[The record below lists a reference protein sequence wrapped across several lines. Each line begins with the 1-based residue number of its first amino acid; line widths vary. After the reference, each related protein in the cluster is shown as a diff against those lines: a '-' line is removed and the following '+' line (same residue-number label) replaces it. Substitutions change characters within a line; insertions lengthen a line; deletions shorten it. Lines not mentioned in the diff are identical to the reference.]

1 MILIIPTLIIFNL
14 VIGFMPKRLSAIEL
28 FTTSLGSFILQTTV
42 DDILDLQFNWYG
54 YFGKGYNTEA
64 LLIFFFIYPQVNI
77 LFLNFFPN
85 SSTYLRKII
94 YILLWS
100 LFSIGYEYLSI
111 QEGYFYYTRWKLAYS
126 AIIYPFLFLL
136 LLLNLRFVQKLLRM
150 ARNQS

>member
-1 MILIIPTLIIFNL
+1 
-14 VIGFMPKRLSAIEL
+14 MPKRLSSIEL
-28 FTTSLGSFILQTTV
+28 FTTSLGSFVLQTTV
-42 DDILDLQFNWYG
+42 DDIFDLQFNWYG
-54 YFGKGYNTEA
+54 YFNQGYDSEA

-85 SSTYLRKII
+85 PSTYLRKTI

-111 QEGYFYYTRWKLAYS
+111 QEGYFYYTSWKLAYS
-126 AIIYPFLFLL
+126 AMIYPFLFLL